1 MNKMLPRALGAAAL
15 LGALGAALPVQ
26 AQDTQGP
33 WLVRAR
39 VVNVDT
45 ANKSSAGGPL
55 GLDANAITVSN
66 KTIPEIDITYFITPN
81 IAAEL
86 ILTYPQKHNV
96 YLYGDKIGTFKELPP
111 TLMAQYHFIPNGTV
125 RPYAG
130 VGLNY
135 TNISSVNILDGGVN
149 LSRNSFGLAVGGG
162 VDIALTKNVFLNFD
176 LKKVQ
181 IRADV
186 KTPDGTKISKVK
198 VDPWLFG
205 VGVGYRF

>member
-1 MNKMLPRALGAAAL
+1 MNKNFSLTLSAIAVLGIFSTLPAAAQE
-15 LGALGAALPVQ
+15 A
-26 AQDTQGP
+26 QGP

-39 VVNVDT
+39 IVNVDT

-55 GLDANAITVSN
+55 SLDANALTVSR
-66 KTIPEIDITYFITPN
+66 KTIPEIDITYFFTPN

-86 ILTYPQKHNV
+86 ILTYPQRHNV
-96 YLYGDKIGTFKELPP
+96 YLYGEKIGTFKELPP
-111 TLMAQYHFIPNGTV
+111 TLMAQYHFIPNGAV
-125 RPYAG
+125 RPYLG

-162 VDIALTKNVFLNFD
+162 VDFALTKNVFLNFD
-176 LKKVQ
+176 IKKVQ
-181 IRADV
+181 IRADA
-186 KTPDGTKISKVK
+186 KLAADGTKIARVK

-205 VGVGYRF
+205 AGVGYRF